1 MSLRSSWECAS
12 GLCLSPHLLLNHAGA
27 PEKKKL
33 GMPTM
38 MPNWDKD
45 FEAGRFC
52 LTNAGL
58 EIFEAPLAC
67 EGGSIHSDGEG

>member
-1 MSLRSSWECAS
+1 MRIRLVSFAS
-12 GLCLSPHLLLNHAGA
+12 PDFDRAGA

-52 LTNAGL
+52 LANAGL